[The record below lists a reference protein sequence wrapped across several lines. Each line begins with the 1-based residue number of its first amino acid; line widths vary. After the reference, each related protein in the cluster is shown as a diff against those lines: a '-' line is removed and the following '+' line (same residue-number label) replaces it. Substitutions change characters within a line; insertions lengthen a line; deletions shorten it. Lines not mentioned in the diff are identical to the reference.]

1 MDTQRDFHKTAAGSS
16 ELAERIGE
24 IESEIKKVDQSID
37 KLKHQQIS
45 MEDEINKYKWLKN
58 KL

>member
-45 MEDEINKYKWLKN
+45 MEDEINKYK
-58 KL
+58 